1 MIFRFIRPPL
11 GREIATQG
19 QPYLSLVGWGTH
31 WYHPAVAGGTVAI
44 VGGGP
49 CGLACARELRARG
62 RDDVVLLERAGH
74 VGGLAS
80 SIVDPAGFTWDRGGH
95 VVFSHYG
102 EFDRLLTDVMG
113 DDVEHHERSSFVRLG
128 GEWIPY
134 PLQNNL
140 HRLPGQMAEEAL
152 VGLIDAQR
160 ATGRST
166 VAAPDFGTWMQS
178 TFGDGIVRLFM
189 RPYNEKVWAHPA
201 SAMSSRWIAERVSTV
216 DWRQAVRS
224 LVHRVDD
231 EAWGPNNLF
240 AFPKHGGT
248 GEIYRRAAI
257 DVADRVRLTNGVRE
271 VDLDAR
277 RLVLESGETLDFDHL
292 VWTGALD
299 GLVERISSPVDPGV
313 RDAARELVHNTVTVV
328 GIGYETP
335 LVDDRSWLYFPEPD
349 VPFYRATNF
358 AKYAAANVP
367 CGRTD
372 RYSSWMTEIA
382 SSEWRPLDDHDLAS
396 AVDAA
401 LRRHGLVPADAPI
414 ASVHVDRVDYGYPV
428 PTLGRDPALRAI
440 QPWLM
445 ERGVLAR
452 GRFGAW
458 RYELG
463 NMDHAV
469 KMGVDAARWIDD
481 GTPEEAWSL

>member
-1 MIFRFIRPPL
+1 M
-11 GREIATQG
+11 
-19 QPYLSLVGWGTH
+19 
-31 WYHPAVAGGTVAI
+31 AGGSVSI

-49 CGLACARELRARG
+49 CGLACARTLRELG
-62 RDDVVLLERAGH
+62 HNDMILLERSHH
-74 VGGLAS
+74 VGGLAAS
-80 SIVDPAGFTWDRGGH
+80 FVDPAGFTWDRGGH

-102 EFDRLLTDVMG
+102 EFDRLLADVIG
-113 DDVEHHERSSFVRLG
+113 EDVERHERSSFVRLG

-140 HRLPGQMAEEAL
+140 HRLPAQMAEEAL
-152 VGLIDAQR
+152 VGLISAQH
-160 ATGRST
+160 GRRPVVSESL
-166 VAAPDFGTWMQS
+166 DFRTWMDS
-178 TFGDGIVRLFM
+178 MFGDGIVELFM
-189 RPYNEKVWAHPA
+189 RPYNEKVWAYPA
-201 SAMSSRWIAERVSTV
+201 EAMSSRWIAERVSTV
-216 DWRQAVRS
+216 DWRHAVHS
-224 LVHRVDD
+224 LVSRVDD
-231 EAWGPNNLF
+231 EGWGPNNLF
-240 AFPKHGGT
+240 AFPKQGGT

-257 DVADRVRLTNGVRE
+257 SVSDQIRLSSGVHS
-271 VDLDAR
+271 VDLDNR
-277 RLVLESGETLDFDHL
+277 RLALESGDIVAFDHL

-299 GLVERISSPVDPGV
+299 RLIDCISSPVDIDV
-313 RDAARELVHNTVTVV
+313 REAARELVHNTVTVV

-358 AKYAAANVP
+358 AKYAASNVP
-367 CGRTD
+367 GARTD

-382 SSEWRPLDDHDLAS
+382 SSDWRPLDERDLAS

-401 LRRHGLVPADAPI
+401 LRRHGLVPPDATI

-469 KMGVDAARWIDD
+469 KMGVDAARWIND